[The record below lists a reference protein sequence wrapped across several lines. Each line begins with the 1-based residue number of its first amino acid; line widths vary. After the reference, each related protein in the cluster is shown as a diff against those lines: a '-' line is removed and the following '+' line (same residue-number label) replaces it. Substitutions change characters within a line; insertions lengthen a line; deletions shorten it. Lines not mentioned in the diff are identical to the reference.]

1 MTSYVCGHPQL
12 NGADID
18 FAGLE
23 TTPSASDVNRWSGQF
38 AVIVIVGDAATLV
51 TDQIRSFPIFFL
63 RAGAV
68 LAVGDDHAGILGENR
83 LLDQSE
89 AQLFRHAGFVS
100 GTRTLFVGMQQVRA
114 GEVVTVNA
122 ADGVVAGETY
132 RVFRYSRTPH
142 RNTDSVTASFDSA
155 LSAGMDRLIARAD
168 GRQLVIPLSGGLDSR
183 LISAYLKSARYENV
197 VNFTYG
203 RPESREVDVSKRV
216 AEALGQGWHFI
227 PYRPLEIA
235 AAWAGED
242 AARFIAFSHSASA
255 VPHIQDWY
263 ALSILKRDGL
273 LDEDA
278 IVLPGHTM
286 VGNIHD
292 AAVLDD
298 PEPMDADR
306 LKETLIDYH
315 YGLQGRSTEMRDNP
329 AINAELDEFLDQLGY
344 DGTVL
349 ARAEAMEYFNL
360 SERQAKYINNSMRAY
375 EFFGYEWALPM
386 LDTEMYLMW
395 QTLDIKFTRDRSWYR
410 QYVDGWF
417 SRAANVDVDYFAP
430 MTMSAHKRNTVKS
443 ALSRVRLEGA
453 AQRLLTMRAV
463 LRHHMSFNRFVG
475 SMSQTELG
483 WRTLRGQ
490 TLLGIYADL
499 FLRDEWNPY
508 SRVFH

>member
-1 MTSYVCGHPQL
+1 LGEVS
-12 NGADID
+12 
-18 FAGLE
+18 
-23 TTPSASDVNRWSGQF
+23 RWSGQF
-38 AVIVIVGDAATLV
+38 AVIVIVGDAATLI
-51 TDQIRSFPIFFL
+51 TDQIRSFPIFFM
-63 RAGAV
+63 RADAV
-68 LAVGDDHAGILGENR
+68 LAVGDDHSAILDGNR
-83 LLDQSE
+83 VLDQSE

-100 GTRTLFVGMQQVRA
+100 GGRTLFVGMQQVRA
-114 GEVVTVNA
+114 GEIVTVNA
-122 ADGVVAGETY
+122 ADGVVAGEIY
-132 RVFRYSRTPH
+132 RVFRYSRTPQ
-142 RNTDSVTASFDSA
+142 RNADSVTASFDSA

-203 RPESREVDVSKRV
+203 RPESREVGLSKRV
-216 AEALGQGWHFI
+216 AEALGQRWHFI
-227 PYRPLEIA
+227 PYPPLEIA
-235 AAWAGED
+235 AAWTGED

-263 ALSILKRDGL
+263 ALTILKRDGL

-286 VGNIHD
+286 VGNIHET
-292 AAVLDD
+292 AILDD

-306 LKETLIDYH
+306 LKEILIDYH
-315 YGLQGRSTEMRDNP
+315 YGLQGRSTAMRNDP
-329 AINAELDEFLDQLGY
+329 AINAELDEFLHQIGY

-349 ARAEAMEYFNL
+349 ARADAMEYFNL
-360 SERQAKYINNSMRAY
+360 SERQAKYINNSMRVY

-395 QTLDIKFTRDRSWYR
+395 QTLDIEFTRDRSWYR

-417 SRAANVDVDYFAP
+417 SRVANVDVDYFAP
-430 MTMSAHKRNTVKS
+430 MTVSANKRNAVKS
-443 ALSRVRLEGA
+443 ALARVRLESA
-453 AQRLLTMRAV
+453 AQRVLTTRAV
-463 LRHHMSFNRFVG
+463 LQHHMSFNRFVG

-499 FLRDEWNPY
+499 FLRDAWNPHTH
-508 SRVFH
+508 VFH